1 MERFGSKF
9 HLSQIKSLLLQLL
22 TAINYLHKNSFIHR
36 DIKLSNILINKNGVL
51 KLTDFGLA
59 RKISMLNHN
68 NATAYTPKLVTLW
81 YRAPEVL
88 LQIGKYSWH
97 CDVWAIGCVFAEVLN
112 GGKPLFP
119 GKSELNQFELIC
131 ELIGKPNKVIWDD
144 FFKEG
149 NDNNNNN
156 NTCEKL
162 LERVSG
168 CKYNKIGVVFGEYG
182 NECVDLVSSF
192 LTWDPKRRISVTEA
206 MLHDFFKVYPYPSK
220 INKDFLEKYI

>member
-22 TAINYLHKNSFIHR
+22 AAINYLHKNSFIHR

-59 RKISMLNHN
+59 RKISTLNH
-68 NATAYTPKLVTLW
+68 TDTSYTPKLVTLW

-131 ELIGKPNKVIWDD
+131 ELIGKPSKLIWED
-144 FFKEG
+144 FFKE
-149 NDNNNNN
+149 DI
-156 NTCEKL
+156 CDKL

-168 CKYNKIGVVFGEYG
+168 CKYNKIGVIFGEYG
-182 NECVDLVSSF
+182 EECVDLVSSF

-206 MLHDFFKVYPYPSK
+206 MLHDFFKVYPYPSR
-220 INKDFLEKYI
+220 INRDFLEKYI

>member
-22 TAINYLHKNSFIHR
+22 AAINYLHKNSFIHR

-59 RKISMLNHN
+59 RKISTLNH
-68 NATAYTPKLVTLW
+68 TDTSYTPKLVTLW

-131 ELIGKPNKVIWDD
+131 ELIGKPSKLIWED
-144 FFKEG
+144 FFKE
-149 NDNNNNN
+149 DI
-156 NTCEKL
+156 CDKL

-168 CKYNKIGVVFGEYG
+168 CKYNKIGVIFDCAIPQDILNVHLNTISALKMVQGIDTVAIEYTAEFIHG
-182 NECVDLVSSF
+182 NYKCFVWLIG
-192 LTWDPKRRISVTEA
+192 IS
-206 MLHDFFKVYPYPSK
+206 Y
-220 INKDFLEKYI
+220 